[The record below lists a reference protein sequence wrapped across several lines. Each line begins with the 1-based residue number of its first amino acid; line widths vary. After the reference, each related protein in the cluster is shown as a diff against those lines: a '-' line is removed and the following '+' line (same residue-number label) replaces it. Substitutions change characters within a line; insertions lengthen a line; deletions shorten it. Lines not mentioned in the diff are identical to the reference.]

1 MATKKNEDYGLLM
14 TEQGFYYGRLL
25 KNGSMSAD
33 SKPVGQ
39 DELLN
44 AFAAMFERH
53 CATEQTNEQWIGI
66 EGGGAILIKRFTAED
81 LRNAA
86 TKANKKAAGKREQ
99 TGARSQ
105 SAERKQTRPQ
115 VKAATK
121 AAKKKK

>member
-14 TEQGFYYGRLL
+14 TGQGFYFGRLL
-25 KNGSMSAD
+25 KNGTMSAD

-86 TKANKKAAGKREQ
+86 TKANKAAGKREQ

-115 VKAATK
+115 VKAA
-121 AAKKKK
+121 KKKK

>member
-66 EGGGAILIKRFTAED
+66 EGGGAILIKRFTVDD
-81 LRNAA
+81 LRAAA
-86 TKANKKAAGKREQ
+86 TKANKKAAAKAAGKREQ

-115 VKAATK
+115 VKAA
-121 AAKKKK
+121 KKKK

>member
-33 SKPVGQ
+33 SKPVGE

-53 CATEQTNEQWIGI
+53 CAKEQTNEQWIGI
-66 EGGGAILIKRFTAED
+66 EGGGAILIKRFTADD
-81 LRNAA
+81 LRAAA
-86 TKANKKAAGKREQ
+86 TKANKALAKAAG
-99 TGARSQ
+99 
-105 SAERKQTRPQ
+105 RKQTPSQ
-115 VKAATK
+115 AKP
-121 AAKKKK
+121 AAKQAKAPKKKRMS

>member
-14 TEQGFYYGRLL
+14 TGQGFYFGRLL
-25 KNGSMSAD
+25 RNGTMSAD

-86 TKANKKAAGKREQ
+86 TKANKAAGK
-99 TGARSQ
+99 
-105 SAERKQTRPQ
+105 RKQTRPQ
-115 VKAATK
+115 VKAA
-121 AAKKKK
+121 KKKK

>member
-14 TEQGFYYGRLL
+14 TEQGFYFGRLL
-25 KNGSMSAD
+25 RNGTMSAD

-53 CATEQTNEQWIGI
+53 CATER
-66 EGGGAILIKRFTAED
+66 GAILIKRFTAED

-86 TKANKKAAGKREQ
+86 TKANKR
-99 TGARSQ
+99 
-105 SAERKQTRPQ
+105 
-115 VKAATK
+115 

>member
-14 TEQGFYYGRLL
+14 TEQGFYFGRLL
-25 KNGSMSAD
+25 KNGTMSAD

-86 TKANKKAAGKREQ
+86 TKAAGKREQ

>member
-14 TEQGFYYGRLL
+14 TEQGFYFGRLL

-66 EGGGAILIKRFTAED
+66 EGGGAILIKRFTADD
-81 LRNAA
+81 LRAAA
-86 TKANKKAAGKREQ
+86 TKANKKAA
-99 TGARSQ
+99 A
-105 SAERKQTRPQ
+105 KQAKAQPQ
-115 VKAATK
+115 TK
-121 AAKKKK
+121 AVTKASKKKK